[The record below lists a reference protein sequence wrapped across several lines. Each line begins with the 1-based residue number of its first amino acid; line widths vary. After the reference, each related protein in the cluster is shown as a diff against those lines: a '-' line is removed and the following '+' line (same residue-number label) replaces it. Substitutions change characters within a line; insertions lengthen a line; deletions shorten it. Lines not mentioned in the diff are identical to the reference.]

1 MRLTEIKLAG
11 FKSFVDPV
19 VIPVPG
25 NLVGIVGPNG
35 CGKSNVIDAIRWVL
49 GESRASALRGESL
62 QDVIF
67 NGSATRK
74 PVGRAS
80 VELVFDNSSGK
91 AAGQWKAYNEI
102 AIKRI
107 MQKEG
112 ESTYYINNIHVRRRD
127 VTDMFLGTG
136 ISGRGYAIIEQGMIS
151 RIIEAKP
158 QELRAF
164 LEEAAGISKYRER
177 RHETGLR
184 LTDARSNLLRLDDI
198 LEELERQSQHL
209 EAQGEVA
216 TRYQNLHK
224 QLTAAQHALWSLRK
238 QEAAASRHEAQKEI
252 EQLTQELE
260 IIQTDLQETDE
271 KLNELRIQHRIANER
286 QHLVQG
292 ELYAADGEIARIGQ
306 DIRHMRENRE
316 QLDHQTAETA
326 LRLQDQ
332 ERQLNEIT
340 DNMVSWQSELEQA
353 SERHNSCKKAHTL
366 ETSKLPSIELT
377 AQSDQTQLSGLR
389 EKLALVKQNE
399 KLQQN
404 QLAYAERALQQLIL
418 RRQRRLEEQYEQPAI
433 DLAQLEELSGE
444 SEELAALT
452 EQTRR
457 LLCEQ
462 EARLGAVQ
470 QERDELLQVVH
481 SLQRD
486 VAQAKAQ
493 HDVLQRLQNQ
503 IESNQDLSVWMA
515 RNRLDLLPRLWQ
527 QIGVEAGWE
536 TALEAVLRERIQAV
550 TVDQLEQVLDWEA
563 QRPPAKWSV
572 CELRSSEQLIK
583 NVTLDQRAWKPLI
596 VLLDCRNQALWS
608 VLEIWLHG
616 VFVIDDIR
624 SGLADRQ
631 LLAPGE
637 VLVTAEGHSLTR
649 YSISY
654 FAPDSVLHG
663 VLSRQQEIDRLT
675 DECEKTEQSL
685 LSRERILA
693 EVEQNCGEVR
703 AAIVQMREEAERLKT
718 MQHDRQI
725 QIVQLT
731 QQNERLAQQQQ
742 HLETELAE
750 LAVQI
755 EEESSQKHL
764 AETGLAACEAER
776 VDLEEQVQ
784 KMEAICQASGQI
796 LVFQRSLV
804 QRLSDELR
812 EAIFNEQNYQNRI
825 ADCEQ
830 RIGMITGNQQVL
842 TQTLNKLKHART
854 DLEESSL
861 IASMAQWQVQHDR
874 HEQALAAVRH
884 ELETIDS
891 ILLEAEQTRLQ
902 LEHRLH
908 ECREAVGHARLKEQ
922 EAGMTE
928 IQFADKLAELRGED
942 HLEMPQ
948 QSVTEQPARLQARIK
963 RLSGD
968 IAALGAV
975 NLGAL
980 QELQALQ
987 SRQIY
992 LEEQSSDLREAV
1004 LALEQAIRQIDRETR
1019 ERLLE
1024 TFHQVNGNLAE
1035 LFASIFG
1042 GGSAELVLNGEDI
1055 LDAGVQLNAHP
1066 PGKRNSSIHLL
1077 SGGEKALTALALV
1090 FSLFKLN
1097 PAPFCL
1103 LDEVDAPLDDSNSVR
1118 FCDLVKRMAEE
1129 TQFLFISHNKITM
1142 QMAEQLIGVTMREQG
1157 VSRVVTVDVG
1167 KMIVAEDRI

>member
-271 KLNELRIQHRIANER
+271 KLNELRTQHRTANER

-340 DNMVSWQSELEQA
+340 DNMASWQSELEQA

-830 RIGMITGNQQVL
+830 RIGMITRNQQVL

-861 IASMAQWQVQHDR
+861 IASMAQWQVQHDQ

-902 LEHRLH
+902 LERRLH

-948 QSVTEQPARLQARIK
+948 RSVTEQPARLQARIK

>member
-316 QLDHQTAETA
+316 QLDHQIAETA

>member
-127 VTDMFLGTG
+127 VTDIFLGTG

-224 QLTAAQHALWSLRK
+224 QLTVAQHALWSLHK

-340 DNMVSWQSELEQA
+340 DNMASWQSELEQA

-366 ETSKLPSIELT
+366 ETSKLPSIEST

-527 QIGVEAGWE
+527 QTGVEAGWE

-750 LAVQI
+750 LGVQI

-830 RIGMITGNQQVL
+830 RIGMITRNQQVL

-861 IASMAQWQVQHDR
+861 IASMAQWQVQHDQ

-902 LEHRLH
+902 LERRLH

-948 QSVTEQPARLQARIK
+948 RSVTEQPARLQARIK